1 MGTREGTTTRSGN
14 IKSAG
19 GGGGADLAN
28 RTKFEGHANLTD
40 RQVGAVEAYQA
51 GANYDINQFLR
62 GRNPIELTGQHKVI
76 IKELDASIANSRVN
90 QPILVRR
97 AIKMPAG
104 NAILK
109 AGMTFHDAAFWST
122 STKGQVHKG
131 FQAGRASVEKH
142 GVQNYVFRVRVPAGA
157 RGLYVQ
163 GVKGVAHGDF
173 GHEHE
178 LMLPRGSKVKIRRA
192 RTVKGGFSKGT
203 IVLDADLIT

>member
-19 GGGGADLAN
+19 GGGVGLAN
-28 RTKFEGHANLTD
+28 RPKFEGHENLTD
-40 RQVGAVEAYQA
+40 RQVMAVEAYQA

-76 IKELDASIANSRVN
+76 IKELDASIGNSRVN
-90 QPILVRR
+90 QPIMVRR

-104 NAILK
+104 AAILK

-131 FQAGRASVEKH
+131 FQASPRSVERA
-142 GVQNYVFRVRVPAGA
+142 GIQNSVFRVRVPAGA

-192 RTVKGGFSKGT
+192 RQVKSGFSKGT
-203 IVLDADLIT
+203 IVLDADLIS